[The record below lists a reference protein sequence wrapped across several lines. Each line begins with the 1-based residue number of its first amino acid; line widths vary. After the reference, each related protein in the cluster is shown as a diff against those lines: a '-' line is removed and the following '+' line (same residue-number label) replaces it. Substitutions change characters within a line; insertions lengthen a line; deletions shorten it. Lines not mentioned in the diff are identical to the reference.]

1 MVRTGSNQVGRDSVE
16 PPSRSVGRLPSLY
29 RQSRSQRKHL
39 STRSDENGSR
49 DFRPTLG
56 TVMALVPLAKK
67 TLLLTLLF
75 GLFPISFLHAIECHE
90 LELVTEKMLREH
102 YVYRQFDEAL
112 SQRVSDQVLSE
123 IDPGK
128 LIFEKSDVE
137 QLKKQYGN
145 DLDIWLF
152 ARSCDFLEAIQELFY
167 RRSQER
173 HPHVTQQIGL
183 IHDFTIDESYLRP
196 KSRDYLNRGV
206 SLDDRWRRQIK
217 YQILQSRLTGLTEEA
232 ILGKLKRYYEKRL
245 IEKDRL
251 TDLQLRDHFLKAFA
265 RSLDPH
271 SKYYPPANAAD
282 IRIALGETFFGIGA
296 TIETR
301 NESFFISRLNPGGP
315 AFLGKQ
321 LQPGDQILAVGDA
334 KGEPVEAFGKTLTE
348 LVHLIRGPK
357 DSQVEITVHRQNE
370 DGNQVKK
377 IPIIRDRIDP
387 VAAATEKQV
396 FDLSTTSDSSVRIGV
411 IALSSFY
418 LDRNAQQRR
427 DTDYRSATRDVEKL
441 IKQLQEDQIDS
452 LILDLRGNGG
462 GILSEAVSI
471 TGLFIDSGPVVQKR
485 DAFGDVV
492 VLRDKDQRIVYEGP
506 LTVII
511 EGASA
516 SASEIVA
523 GALQDYRRALVI
535 GNANTFGKGTVQIVT
550 TVDRRRDELGSFKL
564 TNALY
569 FLPSGRTPQLEGI
582 APHIVLPQS
591 NRASRSMR
599 DRPFAIP
606 SEKLPPIEY
615 TKTTEGNHHIAP
627 LQARSQRRTN
637 DQPTASPT
645 TEDDQDKVSLLE
657 STYNG
662 SENQPP
668 SIDSETILNESL
680 RITYDRYHLLK
691 HLPLNN
697 APIEIV
703 PVP

>member
-1 MVRTGSNQVGRDSVE
+1 M
-16 PPSRSVGRLPSLY
+16 
-29 RQSRSQRKHL
+29 
-39 STRSDENGSR
+39 
-49 DFRPTLG
+49 
-56 TVMALVPLAKK
+56 AKK
-67 TLLLTLLF
+67 TWLITLLF
-75 GLFPISFLHAIECHE
+75 GLFPTSFLAAIECHE

-102 YVYRQFDEAL
+102 YVYQQFDEAL
-112 SQRVSDQVLSE
+112 SQRVLDQVLTE

-128 LIFEKSDVE
+128 LIFERSDVE
-137 QLKKQYGN
+137 RLKQQYGN

-167 RRSQER
+167 ERSQER
-173 HPHVTQQIGL
+173 HPHVSQQIESN
-183 IHDFTIDESYLRP
+183 HDFTLDEFYLRP
-196 KSRDYLNRGV
+196 KSRDYLNRGET
-206 SLDDRWRRQIK
+206 LDNRWRRQIK
-217 YQILQSRLTGLTEEA
+217 HQILQSRLTGLTEEA

-245 IEKDRL
+245 IDKDRL
-251 TDLQLRDHFLKAFA
+251 TDLSLRDHFLKAFA

-271 SKYYPPANAAD
+271 TKYYPPANAAD
-282 IRIALGETFFGIGA
+282 IRIALGEIFFGIGA

-321 LQPGDQILAVGDA
+321 LQPGDQILAVGEATGD
-334 KGEPVEAFGKTLTE
+334 PIEAFGKTLTE

-357 DSQVEITVHRQNE
+357 DTQVEITVHRQNE
-370 DGNQVKK
+370 AGNQVKK

-387 VAAATEKQV
+387 VAAAAEKQV
-396 FDLSTTSDSSVRIGV
+396 FELSTTSDSSSSVRIGV

-427 DTDYRSATRDVEKL
+427 DSDYRSATRDVEKL

-492 VLRDKDQRIVYEGP
+492 VLRDKDQRVVYEGP

-511 EGASA
+511 EAASA

-550 TVDRRRDELGSFKL
+550 NVDRRRDELGSFKL

-582 APHIVLPQS
+582 APHISLPQS

-599 DRPFAIP
+599 DNQFAIP

-615 TKTTEGNHHIAP
+615 TKTAEGNHHIAP
-627 LQARSQRRTN
+627 LQARSHRRMN
-637 DQPTASPT
+637 HQPNALPSPT
-645 TEDDQDKVSLLE
+645 KKLKQDKVSLKQTAYNDTKENL
-657 STYNG
+657 STTNT
-662 SENQPP
+662 
-668 SIDSETILNESL
+668 ETILNESL

-697 APIEIV
+697 APIEII
-703 PVP
+703 PIP

>member
-1 MVRTGSNQVGRDSVE
+1 MDHFRFKEIGREFIWNSI
-16 PPSRSVGRLPSLY
+16 LWI
-29 RQSRSQRKHL
+29 
-39 STRSDENGSR
+39 
-49 DFRPTLG
+49 
-56 TVMALVPLAKK
+56 
-67 TLLLTLLF
+67 TLLF
-75 GLFPISFLHAIECHE
+75 GFIASHDLRAIECHE

-102 YVYRQFDEAL
+102 YVYQKFDEAL
-112 SQRVSDQVLSE
+112 SQRVLDQVLTE

-137 QLKKQYGN
+137 RLKQHYGN

-152 ARSCDFLEAIQELFY
+152 ARSCDFLVAIQELFY
-167 RRSQER
+167 ERSQER
-173 HPHVTQQIGL
+173 YQQVKQQIESD
-183 IHDFTIDESYLRP
+183 HDFTIDESYFRP
-196 KSRDYLNRGV
+196 KSREYLDQGAPLNN
-206 SLDDRWRRQIK
+206 RWRRQIK

-245 IEKDRL
+245 TSQDRL
-251 TDLQLRDHFLKAFA
+251 TDLQIRDHFLKAFA

-301 NESFFISRLNPGGP
+301 HESFFISRLNPGGP

-321 LQPGDQILAVGDA
+321 LQLGDQILAVTDA
-334 KGEPVEAFGKTLTE
+334 NGEPVEAFGKSITE

-357 DSQVEITVHRQNE
+357 DSQVEIIVHRQNE
-370 DGNQVKK
+370 NGNQVKK

-387 VAAATEKQV
+387 VAAAAEKQV
-396 FDLSTTSDSSVRIGV
+396 FELSTTSDSSPSVRIGV

-427 DTDYRSATRDVEKL
+427 EPDYRSATRDVEKL

-462 GILSEAVSI
+462 GILAEAVSI
-471 TGLFIDSGPVVQKR
+471 TGLFIPAGPVVQKR

-492 VLRDKDQRIVYEGP
+492 VLRDKDQRAVYEGP

-550 TVDRRRDELGSFKL
+550 NVDRRRDELGSFKL

-569 FLPSGRTPQLEGI
+569 FLPSGRTPQLRGI
-582 APHIVLPQS
+582 APQVFLPQTEP
-591 NRASRSMR
+591 ATRSMR

-606 SEKLPPIEY
+606 AEKLPPIPY
-615 TKTTEGNHHIAP
+615 TRTAEGNHHIAP
-627 LQARSQRRTN
+627 LQARSHRRMN
-637 DQPTASPT
+637 HHPNPFPTPK
-645 TEDDQDKVSLLE
+645 EDQDKVSLLE
-657 STYNG
+657 TAYNG
-662 SENQPP
+662 PENRP
-668 SIDSETILNESL
+668 STTDSESVLNESL
-680 RITYDRYHLLK
+680 RITYDRYRLLN
-691 HLPLNN
+691 HSPLDN
-697 APIEIV
+697 APIEITHAQSISEHNSS
-703 PVP
+703 P